1 MTRTSAESLFDMY
14 QNLPQPKAAEECIIE
29 IKLLTARQSTITNKL
44 SKFMDVRS
52 DQQLDSD
59 NVGNQAAP
67 TYEHSQ
73 ESYASLSADSDKVQ
87 TTANHLE
94 IVAGEDEKDKVVND
108 TTSKNIGR
116 SMTAAGSKKDWFLDS
131 SAKMKKIA
139 MDLHEDMALDGE
151 MGYDKESAPL
161 VVALRKLQDK
171 NTKKN
176 GIKMWTG
183 TLADLFFK
191 TDVDGSGTIQPA
203 EYKKMIEK
211 IDVSESMRNALSD
224 KFRKI
229 DIDDDG
235 IINLYEFLYFFLK
248 FQKFNEEL
256 LLNSQNNAPYL
267 HEQDL
272 SAWQWLRL
280 SIYRFIECPDRNLA
294 SKTLFCFDLMVT
306 SVPVAML
313 FWQASFP
320 SHKLNWGQ
328 DTYLWAIS
336 IFFAVQYVL
345 GLSTCRSTKIFFMD
359 LTHATDLMSFVFW
372 ILYNTALEPGLLH
385 PVGFVVFRLF
395 RMAKIHNVFNLEEL
409 EQKLAVYTGTLQ
421 LAYTA
426 YSVVLRFLSILVLF
440 LSILFYAFERG
451 SFDEKEGVWI
461 RDYDEGES
469 PFSNLFYCIY
479 FTIAT
484 FTTLGVGG
492 VSPKSY
498 VGRLIAIFAVITGLV
513 NLTFFIS
520 IIGACFQEVFRVY
533 VKNRSTR
540 MEDART
546 TYIEQQIARANTDI
560 AHRLKRR
567 KSRGG
572 HGETEVMLQR
582 S

>member
-1 MTRTSAESLFDMY
+1 MTRTSVESLFDMY

-44 SKFMDVRS
+44 SQLMDMPS
-52 DQQLDSD
+52 
-59 NVGNQAAP
+59 VGNQAAP
-67 TYEHSQ
+67 TYVRQDTYE
-73 ESYASLSADSDKVQ
+73 SLSADSDKAP
-87 TTANHLE
+87 TTANHLKM
-94 IVAGEDEKDKVVND
+94 VAGEDETDKVVND
-108 TTSKNIGR
+108 TTSKNIDR
-116 SMTAAGSKKDWFLDS
+116 SMTAAGSKRDWFLGS
-131 SAKMKKIA
+131 TAKMKKIA
-139 MDLHEDMALDGE
+139 KDLHEDLAVDGGV
-151 MGYDKESAPL
+151 GYDEESAPL

-171 NTKKN
+171 NTKRI

-191 TDVDGSGTIQPA
+191 TDVDNSGTIQPA

-211 IDVSESMRNALSD
+211 IDVSESMKNALSD

-248 FQKFNEEL
+248 FQKFSEEL

-294 SKTLFCFDLMVT
+294 SKILFCFDLMVT

-320 SHKLNWGQ
+320 SQKVDWGH

-336 IFFAVQYVL
+336 IFFAVQYLL
-345 GLSTCRSTKIFFMD
+345 GLSTCRSTRIFFLD
-359 LTHATDLMSFVFW
+359 LTHATDLLSFVFW
-372 ILYNTALEPGLLH
+372 MLYHTVLQPGLMD

-395 RMAKIHNVFNLEEL
+395 RIAKIHNVFNLGEL

-426 YSVVLRFLSILVLF
+426 YSVVLRFLSVLVLF

-469 PFSNLFYCIY
+469 PFSNLFYCMF

-498 VGRLIAIFAVITGLV
+498 VGRLVAIFAVVTGLV

-533 VKNRSTR
+533 VKNRSSK

-546 TYIEQQIARANTDI
+546 TYIEQQIARANADI
-560 AHRLKRR
+560 SQRLKRS

-572 HGETEVMLQR
+572 HGETEVMLKA
-582 S
+582 